1 MKLAQFFHLYLHYS
15 IHRIGKLL
23 QPIQP
28 IRSLRPI
35 EPWLKIIF
43 GGLLLTAALLTSQTV
58 WPRSILDLDTQ
69 TQPVALSDWGDYSIS
84 TDARRTPENLSAD
97 DTTVWQVSNGKK
109 LYPLSK
115 GKVLW
120 LRFTVPPAPDAE
132 RWYLQMPSTQVE
144 KITVFTANSVGLWDA
159 QSAGDLLAVNSWP
172 LPSRY
177 PIMPIKV
184 SAEVP
189 QRFLVRIE
197 NSRPI
202 IAPLEFIS
210 EAYLSRTEQRSSLLL
225 LGIFFGLA
233 GLAVV
238 ISLLSAISL
247 RDPAYGFY
255 ALSVA
260 VSSLTQARRTG
271 IAGLNLWPNQPWWND
286 VSSTL
291 LPTLEMSAALLFI
304 SAVVAISERSRRLNL
319 SLILMTVLGLFVA
332 LAMLQMPAKL
342 RIDVFHAY
350 IFLPQLLGAYA
361 LIWAWRRGDRFAPW
375 LILGFTP
382 MVLAEISI
390 LAKDAGLIA
399 SSELIIYSTQIGL
412 ALQLPIIM
420 VVQMLRSAQRR
431 ENIRRIS
438 GLDRVDP
445 ETGLING
452 HVLSE
457 RLKRMI
463 SRSTRLK
470 HTSAVLLID
479 IVNTEQ
485 IYREFGRQAAEELP
499 LRVAERLLSIAREID
514 SAARLSTRRFGM
526 LIEGPISSEEAA
538 SLGPRIVARCLM
550 PYKGLQED
558 CVASVHIAYAL
569 VPQQGLDAQVLMA
582 RLDARLAAAVPGE
595 KRAVFPLVE
604 GLPELKKPRWKKIDL
619 SDPSLAPESK
629 EPEPLSEDLEANKFG
644 PTRS

>member
-1 MKLAQFFHLYLHYS
+1 MKLAQHFHSLYRLS
-15 IHRIGKLL
+15 R
-23 QPIQP
+23 
-28 IRSLRPI
+28 LRHASRACQH
-35 EPWLKIIF
+35 WLKTIF
-43 GGLLLTAALLTSQTV
+43 SSLLLTIALLTSQNV

-69 TQPVALSDWGDYSIS
+69 AQPIALSDWGDYWVS
-84 TDARRTPENLSAD
+84 TDVGRTPENLSTDAA
-97 DTTVWQVSNGKK
+97 VSWQPSSSTK
-109 LYPLSK
+109 LYPLNE
-115 GKVLW
+115 GKILW

-144 KITVFTANSVGLWDA
+144 KITVFTLNSVGLWEA
-159 QSAGDLLAVNSWP
+159 QSAGDLVAVDNWP

-177 PIMPIKV
+177 PIMPITV
-184 SAEVP
+184 SAEI
-189 QRFLVRIE
+189 QHRFLVRIE

-210 EAYLSRTEQRSSLLL
+210 EAYLSRTEQRNSLL

-233 GLAVV
+233 GLAVA
-238 ISLLSAISL
+238 ISLLSAVSL
-247 RDPAYGFY
+247 RDSAYGVY

-260 VSSLTQARRTG
+260 VSGLAQARRTG
-271 IAGLNLWPNQPWWND
+271 TAGLHLWPNQPWWND
-286 VSSTL
+286 VSTTL

-304 SAVVAISERSRRLNL
+304 SVVVALPERSRRLNL
-319 SLILMTVLGLFVA
+319 SLVLMTVLGLLIA
-332 LAMLQMPAKL
+332 LAMMKMPTEQ
-342 RIDVFHAY
+342 RIDIFHAY

-361 LIWAWRRGDRFAPW
+361 LFWAWRRGDRFAPW

-382 MVLAEISI
+382 MVLAEMSL
-390 LAKDAGLIA
+390 LAKNAGLLEPSGLVVY
-399 SSELIIYSTQIGL
+399 SSQIGL

-452 HVLSE
+452 YVLVE

-463 SRSTRLK
+463 GRSTRLK
-470 HTSAVLLID
+470 HSSAVLLID

-485 IYREFGRQAAEELP
+485 IYREFGRQAADELP
-499 LRVAERLLSIAREID
+499 LRVAERLLSTAREID
-514 SAARLSTRRFGM
+514 TAARLSTRRFGM
-526 LIEGPISSEEAA
+526 LVEGPISSEEAA

-550 PYKGLQED
+550 PYKGLQEN

-582 RLDARLAAAVPGE
+582 RLEARLAAALPSD
-595 KRAVFPLVE
+595 KRAVFPLIE

-619 SDPSLAPESK
+619 SNSSPAPESK
-629 EPEPLSEDLEANKFG
+629 KSVVLGEEFG
-644 PTRS
+644 VNSFGQART